1 MESVGIY
8 TNKDPCKI
16 TPTLETLRLGA
27 GLEVAE
33 LSDMTG
39 ISRSSIYRHQQRG
52 VRYPYVELIRRYA
65 AALDVDTDVV
75 IEALRA
81 PVLME
86 RSKNEQYPY
95 HKWADHALM
104 APST

>member
-1 MESVGIY
+1 MR
-8 TNKDPCKI
+8 
-16 TPTLETLRLGA
+16 LRA

-33 LSDMTG
+33 LAEKANIPIPSV
-39 ISRSSIYRHQQRG
+39 YRHQQRG
-52 VRYPYVELIRRYA
+52 VRYPYPELIRRYA

-75 IEALRA
+75 IAALRA

-95 HKWADHALM
+95 HQWANHALI
-104 APST
+104 PSPE